1 MRGNELIADDEDD
14 ELLGEGESEEMK
26 LGFTSIYLIIR
37 MQASQTYHSVEH
49 ALDTI
54 CSRGGSLLYDAYIA
68 DKLPSHIHES
78 THEQL
83 TRHLNL
89 PFS

>member
-1 MRGNELIADDEDD
+1 
-14 ELLGEGESEEMK
+14 
-26 LGFTSIYLIIR
+26 
-37 MQASQTYHSVEH
+37 MQASQTYHSVEQ

-89 PFS
+89 LFS